1 MYTAHFG
8 LTDLPFRL
16 TPDPDYIYM
25 SNGHARAKAYVD
37 YSIASRDGFVVITGD
52 VGAGKTMLMR
62 RLLSE
67 MRESTVLVHIDQTQL
82 TPVEF
87 LQYLI
92 QELIGEVATDNKVE
106 LLRLLRQCLEQA
118 DEKGL
123 RVVVCVDEAQA
134 LSFEVLEELRF
145 LSALEARKD
154 ALISVVLMGQPELRQ
169 MIESPEL
176 EQLRQRVRLHFHLK
190 GLEPDEART
199 YILHRLR
206 TAGARNASKIFAD
219 DAWEVISRYTG
230 GIPRLINVL
239 CDMALLSAFVNDK
252 HVVDA
257 DLILEA
263 AEERQLKPYAD
274 RQARVEARSIGS
286 VRRQSVPRGVPSDA
300 ERSGAGPML
309 ERLDGRLEGIEQAL
323 TRIADSIDRETTTT
337 PLRKRGAS

>member
-8 LTDLPFRL
+8 LSDLPFRL
-16 TPDPDYIYM
+16 TPDPDYMFM

-87 LQYLI
+87 LQFLV
-92 QELIGEVATDNKVE
+92 QELVGEVATDNKVE
-106 LLRLLRQCLEQA
+106 LLRLLKQCLEQA
-118 DEKGL
+118 DTRAL

-169 MIESPEL
+169 MLESPEM

-206 TAGARNASKIFAD
+206 TAGARNASRLFAE
-219 DAWEVISRYTG
+219 DAWEMINKYTG

-257 DLILEA
+257 ELIEA
-263 AEERQLKPYAD
+263 AAQERQLTPYND
-274 RQARVEARSIGS
+274 RQARAEARSTGV
-286 VRRQSVPRGVPSDA
+286 VRRQAVPRGGSAKA
-300 ERSGAGPML
+300 ERNVSPML
-309 ERLDGRLEGIEQAL
+309 ERLDGRLQGIEHAL
-323 TRIADSIDRETTTT
+323 TRIADSIDGHQAT
-337 PLRKRGAS
+337 PALRKRGAS